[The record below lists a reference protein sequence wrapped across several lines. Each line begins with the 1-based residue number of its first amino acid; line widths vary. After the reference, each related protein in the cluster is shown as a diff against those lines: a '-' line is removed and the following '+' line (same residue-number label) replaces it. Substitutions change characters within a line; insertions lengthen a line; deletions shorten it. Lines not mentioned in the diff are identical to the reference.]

1 MITAGGHLN
10 INWIVRFCMGRKKP
24 LGYYN
29 YTVILTYL
37 GMLLAFT
44 GMLRT
49 MNGDFAY
56 ALVLLMLA
64 GICDMFDGTVAST
77 NKKRTASEK
86 KFGIQIDSLSDMV
99 CFGVMPAVF
108 VYLISEK
115 SIIAAI
121 VSAFY
126 TLSALI
132 RLAYFNVSE
141 EERQNSTEEK
151 RKFYD
156 GVPVTTISMMLPL
169 MFLLQDKTG
178 IQGMAWYL
186 IALIVCGVGFIS
198 PVHVKKPGPKAKIV
212 LIAIGITELVGVLFI
227 GWNIG

>member
-1 MITAGGHLN
+1 M
-10 INWIVRFCMGRKKP
+10 RQRK
-24 LGYYN
+24 LIGYYN
-29 YTVILTYL
+29 YTVILTYV

-44 GMLRT
+44 GMLRVIS
-49 MNGDFAY
+49 GDFAF

-64 GICDMFDGTVAST
+64 GLCDMFDGTVAST
-77 NKKRTASEK
+77 NKKRNTSEK
-86 KFGIQIDSLSDMV
+86 RFGIQIDSLSDMV

-126 TLSALI
+126 TLTALI

-141 EERQNSTEEK
+141 EERQDATEER

-169 MFLLQDKTG
+169 VFLLQDRTG
-178 IQGMAWYL
+178 IEGMAWYL
-186 IALIVCGVGFIS
+186 VALIVCGVGFIS
-198 PVHVKKPGPKAKIV
+198 PVQVKKPGTKAKIV
-212 LIAIGITELVGVLFI
+212 LVAIGITELIGVILI
-227 GWNIG
+227 GWKA